1 MEFIFSSK
9 PNTIMSKKKGQFEG
23 CTGFFSGTALMI
35 TDNNGEQHS
44 FPFSSQAQ
52 AQIWAA
58 KNGASIA

>member
-1 MEFIFSSK
+1 
-9 PNTIMSKKKGQFEG
+9 MSKKKGQFEG